1 MKYFLIKY
9 RFKSGSEE
17 QWHRDIAAFISALD
31 GDPALSGRITY
42 RCMRAREGSG
52 YYHLATAADD
62 DAVKTLQSRE
72 FFSRYTE
79 KTELAAGGDVEVIP
93 LELIAQTVAIG
104 VTGDPT

>member
-9 RFKSGSEE
+9 SFKNGSQE

-31 GDPALSGRITY
+31 SDPALSGRITY
-42 RCMRAREGSG
+42 RCMRAREGSD

-62 DAVKTLQSRE
+62 DAVQTLQSRE

-79 KTELAAGGDVEVIP
+79 KTELAAGGGVEVVP
-93 LELIAQTVAIG
+93 LELTAETSAAR
-104 VTGDPT
+104 